1 MPSEFRLFWVRGSE
15 KGQSDMM
22 TPDEN
27 HKINFNGTFE
37 ARCTIYISKTD
48 GHARPKKLKLVLKRY
63 VDSQT
68 AKIYGRLTIDVGRYF
83 GVKGFKRESIEMESG
98 RSTAPVMN
106 ASFMLKQIG
115 DSTISD
121 IDMNEK
127 SYFEED
133 DARQPLADWDQT
145 EQKDGEDKAKMLT
158 PAEVLEQEE
167 MRAEQVGKRKRKRKS
182 STTVREDVDMEEG
195 EEKKRKRRKISRQ
208 KKEELDDV
216 SDEEPK
222 KEEEEKEDEA
232 EARKVDIAQ
241 LLKNV
246 LTRQWDSMYK
256 DVLIDSRKKVP
267 FPPAV
272 FPILAALLHTK
283 IFDEEEVTEDQFQSA
298 MSVFF
303 EEYEKAPLEKR
314 ASNESKFLTS
324 LVLCLV
330 LDMWSNREDLLR
342 ERVMEFLRK
351 MSTLLSQIATKIV
364 SPFLMNFQVL
374 CNRFATAKFEVDPLL
389 DDFKQVLEGVWANLK
404 YPDSINKLMKEQ
416 FMALL
421 DATLLNKL
429 IANPARFMFSNAIV
443 WNSFITAF
451 ETVEKHPLDSLR
463 QSVCAMVMAKNLTT
477 PESSQEIIVTL
488 CPDLDKK
495 LLVYF
500 MKNYRPDEMMPD
512 PIDYERFR
520 EMMEVDD
527 VISYGTVKPRE
538 VTSFSSAG
546 EKLNYMEWNNVVITA
561 PVSRA
566 FPYFIAY
573 VKGNE

>member
-1 MPSEFRLFWVRGSE
+1 MKIYESAAELVGRTPLVRLNNIAKKYGLKAEICAKVESFNPYSVKDRVAVEIIAQAE
-15 KGQSDMM
+15 K
-22 TPDEN
+22 
-27 HKINFNGTFE
+27 
-37 ARCTIYISKTD
+37 D
-48 GHARPKKLKLVLKRY
+48 GKLK
-63 VDSQT
+63 
-68 AKIYGRLTIDVGRYF
+68 GC
-83 GVKGFKRESIEMESG
+83 
-98 RSTAPVMN
+98 
-106 ASFMLKQIG
+106 
-115 DSTISD
+115 
-121 IDMNEK
+121 
-127 SYFEED
+127 
-133 DARQPLADWDQT
+133 
-145 EQKDGEDKAKMLT
+145 LT
-158 PAEVLEQEE
+158 P
-167 MRAEQVGKRKRKRKS
+167 
-182 STTVREDVDMEEG
+182 ED
-195 EEKKRKRRKISRQ
+195 
-208 KKEELDDV
+208 
-216 SDEEPK
+216 
-222 KEEEEKEDEA
+222 
-232 EARKVDIAQ
+232 
-241 LLKNV
+241 
-246 LTRQWDSMYK
+246 
-256 DVLIDSRKKVP
+256 
-267 FPPAV
+267 
-272 FPILAALLHTK
+272 
-283 IFDEEEVTEDQFQSA
+283 
-298 MSVFF
+298 
-303 EEYEKAPLEKR
+303 
-314 ASNESKFLTS
+314 
-324 LVLCLV
+324 
-330 LDMWSNREDLLR
+330 R

-351 MSTLLSQIATKIV
+351 MSSLLSQIATKIV

-404 YPDSINKLMKEQ
+404 YPDSINHLMKEQ

-429 IANPARFMFSNAIV
+429 IANPARFMFSNAVV

-520 EMMEVDD
+520 EMMAVDD